1 MGLRDWGH
9 AAIYCVLCVGRPHC
23 EHSAAL
29 RLPTYIVTLAPSVY
43 EREYSNVFVL
53 LRQNLGTVSRSRER
67 IEKNTNGV
75 RCKALTVENNIG
87 KNM

>member
-1 MGLRDWGH
+1 
-9 AAIYCVLCVGRPHC
+9 
-23 EHSAAL
+23 
-29 RLPTYIVTLAPSVY
+29 VTLAPSVY

-67 IEKNTNGV
+67 IEIHTNGV
-75 RCKALTVENNIG
+75 WCEAFTVENSNG